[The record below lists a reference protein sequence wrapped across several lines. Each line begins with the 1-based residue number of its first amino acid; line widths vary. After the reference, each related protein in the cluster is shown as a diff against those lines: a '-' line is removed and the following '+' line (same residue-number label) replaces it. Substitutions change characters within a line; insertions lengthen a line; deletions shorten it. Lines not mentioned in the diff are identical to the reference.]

1 MPLEEK
7 ILNDFKDA
15 MKQKDSVKV
24 STLSFLRGQLGYAA
38 LEKKKEKLDDADCIA
53 VVKKL
58 IKQHQDSIEQFAAGG
73 RQDLVER
80 ETKELEVLKGYVPE
94 EMPAEEISAIINEV
108 VASTG
113 ASGMKDM
120 GNVMKEVRVR
130 VAGRAD
136 GKLVSDLVRQR
147 LSTP

>member
-58 IKQHQDSIEQFAAGG
+58 IKQ
-73 RQDLVER
+73 
-80 ETKELEVLKGYVPE
+80 
-94 EMPAEEISAIINEV
+94 
-108 VASTG
+108 
-113 ASGMKDM
+113 
-120 GNVMKEVRVR
+120 
-130 VAGRAD
+130 
-136 GKLVSDLVRQR
+136 
-147 LSTP
+147 